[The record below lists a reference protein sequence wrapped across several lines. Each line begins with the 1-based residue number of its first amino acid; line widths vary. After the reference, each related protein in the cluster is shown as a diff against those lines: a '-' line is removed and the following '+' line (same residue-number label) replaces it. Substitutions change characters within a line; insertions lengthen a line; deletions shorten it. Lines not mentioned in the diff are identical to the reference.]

1 MIISA
6 AMRATV
12 NGEEN
17 VFKIHR
23 HGDFFLWMKQLHCD
37 YDKSQVESGFIDW
50 DMKQERFVSRAEA
63 AKIAEECN
71 QILPRMKKEFNPNC
85 LYSEDIY

>member
-6 AMRATV
+6 ACRATV

-17 VFKIHR
+17 IFKIHR

-37 YDKSQVESGFIDW
+37 YDKSKVESGFIDW
-50 DMKQERFVSRAEA
+50 NMQEERFVSREEA
-63 AKIAEECN
+63 YQIALREGQLSGPTDTPGQLFSEN
-71 QILPRMKKEFNPNC
+71 
-85 LYSEDIY
+85 LY